1 LFCALVAVALVFE
14 YIAGYNDSGTIVATM
29 VYTGALEP
37 WQALILVA
45 FFECVGALFLGT
57 AVALTVAQGIV
68 VPERLDILVIWSALL
83 AALSWNT
90 IAGMRGLPSSATH
103 ALIGGLLG
111 GVLVSSGPSAVHWV
125 KIGQVMSALLI
136 SPFLGLV
143 LGFLFTKASVGLFGA
158 QSPTMVGKIFERFQ
172 IFSSS
177 AVAVS
182 YGTNDVQK
190 TMGIVT
196 LCLIIMYRHY
206 PEGISFL
213 YHGAGQ
219 PYVPLWVRIACA
231 AAVSLGVLTGGYRT
245 MKTLGGKIYRVR
257 PVHGFSAQIGSAAI
271 VYSSALF
278 GFPVSTTQVVSSAVV
293 GAGTA
298 RRISSVR
305 WDVVKRIISTWVITL
320 PCTAALGGGV
330 YLLIREIHEYF

>member
-1 LFCALVAVALVFE
+1 MVLALVFE

-45 FFECVGALFLGT
+45 FFECIGALFLGT

-68 VPERLDILVIWSALL
+68 VPDRLDILVIWAALIV
-83 AALSWNT
+83 ALSWNT
-90 IAGMRGLPSSATH
+90 IAGMRGMPSSATH

-111 GVLVSSGPSAVHWV
+111 GVLVSSGSGAVHWL
-125 KIGQVMSALLI
+125 KIGEVMAALLI
-136 SPFLGLV
+136 SPLLGLMF
-143 LGFLFTKASVGLFGA
+143 GFLLTKAAVAFFGA
-158 QSPTMVGKIFERFQ
+158 QSPGVVGKIFERFQ
-172 IFSSS
+172 ILSSS

-190 TMGIVT
+190 TMGIIT
-196 LCLIIMYRHY
+196 LCLIVMYRHY
-206 PEGISFL
+206 PQGISFL

-245 MKTLGGKIYRVR
+245 MKTLGGKVYRVR
-257 PVHGFSAQIGSAAI
+257 PVHGFSAQLGSAAI

-305 WDVVKRIISTWVITL
+305 WDVVRRIVSTWVITL
-320 PCTAALGGGV
+320 PCTAVLSGAV